1 MDGLTLLIPSSVVR
15 EAEDKREATRKL
27 GYVARAAAVFRA
39 DRLCVFPDRDG
50 ERRWGEAF
58 VRIVLQY
65 AATPPHLKDE
75 VWGKRDELQFAGVLP
90 PLRLSSQTTADSSES
105 AVNQGIVTE
114 VGPEGRVR
122 VTCGLQHPISLTVPP
137 SMATPA
143 EGERVTVRISSREP
157 VRARLVDE
165 PTPGFDV
172 ATVNLSAALAD
183 AAGRRIA
190 TSRRGQKLSIGRLA
204 EFRPD
209 YRDGLTVAFGA
220 PGRGLPEILGIPP
233 EAISAADAAGV
244 SKPHGLDDD
253 HVDSDPGFDRWLNTI
268 PRQGS
273 ETVRTEEAMFA
284 SLACLTLTE

>member
-15 EAEDKREATRKL
+15 EAGDKREATRKL

-39 DRLCVFPDRDG
+39 DRLLVFPDREG
-50 ERRWGEAF
+50 ERRWGEKF
-58 VRIVLQY
+58 VRVVLQY

-75 VWGKRDELQFAGVLP
+75 LWGKREELQFAGVLP
-90 PLRLSSQTTADSSES
+90 PLHVSSQTTADSSES
-105 AVNQGIVTE
+105 AVSQGIVTE
-114 VGPEGRVR
+114 VGSEGRVR

-137 SMATPA
+137 SMATPT

-183 AAGRRIA
+183 ASGRRIA
-190 TSRRGQKLSIGRLA
+190 TSRHGQPLSIARLG
-204 EFRPD
+204 ELRPAG
-209 YRDGLTVAFGA
+209 DGLTVAFGA
-220 PGRGLPEILGIPP
+220 PGRGLPAILGIPP
-233 EAISAADAAGV
+233 EALSAEWTAEA
-244 SKPHGLDDD
+244 STPHGLDDAY
-253 HVDSDPGFDRWLNTI
+253 VDSDPGFDRWLNTI
-268 PRQGS
+268 PNQGS
-273 ETVRTEEAMFA
+273 DTVRTEEAMFA

>member
-39 DRLCVFPDRDG
+39 DRLCVFPDREG
-50 ERRWGEAF
+50 ERRWGEEF

-65 AATPPHLKDE
+65 AATPPHLKGE

-114 VGPEGRVR
+114 VGSEGRVR

-190 TSRRGQKLSIGRLA
+190 TSRHGQELSITRLA

-209 YRDGLTVAFGA
+209 YRDGLTVAFGS
-220 PGRGLPEILGIPP
+220 PGRGLPEILGVDP
-233 EAISAADAAGV
+233 ETISAEQSAGA
-244 SKPHGLDDD
+244 SDPSGSDDD
-253 HVDSDPGFDRWLNTI
+253 HVDPIGGFDRWLNTI

>member
-39 DRLCVFPDRDG
+39 DRLCVFPDREG
-50 ERRWGEAF
+50 ERRWGERF
-58 VRIVLQY
+58 VRVVLQY
-65 AATPPHLKDE
+65 AATPPHLKNE
-75 VWGKRDELQFAGVLP
+75 VWGKREELQFAGVLP

-114 VGPEGRVR
+114 VGSEGRVR
-122 VTCGLQHPISLTVPP
+122 VTCGLQHPISLAVPP

-165 PTPGFDV
+165 PTSGLDV

-183 AAGRRIA
+183 ATGRRIA
-190 TSRRGQKLSIGRLA
+190 TSRHGQKLSIARLA
-204 EFRPD
+204 AFRPD
-209 YRDGLTVAFGA
+209 YRDGLTVAFGS
-220 PGRGLPEILGIPP
+220 PGRGLPDILGIDP
-233 EAISAADAAGV
+233 EAISATHSAEASTPD
-244 SKPHGLDDD
+244 GLDD
-253 HVDSDPGFDRWLNTI
+253 HVGPVGGFDRWLNTI
-268 PRQGS
+268 PQQGS